1 MRGAVPNDGI
11 TATTSSVRSTEVPQG
26 SYSSAGERACDAQL
40 TSNERDFVL
49 ITSLAACREVWSAR
63 LRCD

>member
-40 TSNERDFVL
+40 TSNEDFVL

-63 LRCD
+63 LRFD